1 MSTDFDG
8 KFGSEACCSPIFVTS
23 AVRRANTEESWIQK
37 RTSWRWKHVI
47 IGGETCVYGC
57 GVETKTLSSQKV
69 PETSP
74 RPNKHGKFTL
84 KARRFESVEN
94 SQEISLAQLRA
105 FPKNAFC
112 KGSQNWGGGPLGV
125 VYWECKE
132 QLRGGQ
138 GRRSARQWNTSFID
152 NVRKVFGQPLHDV
165 TSKVFIHQSVEAQI
179 EFCSLLCLS
188 RWTPS

>member
-1 MSTDFDG
+1 MLQPNFCHVCCPKS
-8 KFGSEACCSPIFVTS
+8 KHRRVLNSEKNFLTVKTRHYRWRD
-23 AVRRANTEESWIQK
+23 VRLRL
-37 RTSWRWKHVI
+37 WRRNKDPVF
-47 IGGETCVYGC
+47 
-57 GVETKTLSSQKV
+57 TKGPWNFTQTKQ
-69 PETSP
+69 
-74 RPNKHGKFTL
+74 KHGKFTL
-84 KARRFESVEN
+84 KARLFESVEN